1 MEQMKEYAWRSS
13 RSFPFW
19 RKFSF
24 AGPLK
29 GCLQMGVGVGVR
41 CGSGEKACDRR
52 FLSFLEARGTLHL
65 RTS

>member
-1 MEQMKEYAWRSS
+1 
-13 RSFPFW
+13 
-19 RKFSF
+19 
-24 AGPLK
+24 
-29 GCLQMGVGVGVR
+29 MGVGVGVR